1 MPMVREIYYFYML
14 LLLLLLLLLFLHAI
28 IIIIII
34 IIINIQNIQIFD
46 WKHLLI
52 VTAWSMIAI
61 NTTDATDD
69 CKSDISVVDID
80 NYNRQ

>member
-1 MPMVREIYYFYML
+1 MVREIYYFYML
-14 LLLLLLLLLFLHAI
+14 LLLLLLLLFLHA